1 MKLYEKIK
9 KIIREYYISILIV
22 MISTI
27 VFVIPFPYY
36 INAPGGLIDMSKRIQ
51 LDDAYESKGSI
62 NMAYVTELKA
72 TIPTLIVAYFK
83 KNWDIIKMSDVKYDN
98 QTIAEMNFRDRML
111 LKEAGD
117 NAIIVAY
124 NKLGKTAKIIN
135 QDLVVT
141 YVDEKANTDLA
152 VGDIILEI
160 EGQKVNNYDSLVGV
174 IQGYEENDVI
184 NIKVKNDDKIIN
196 RKATLY
202 YDYDRVVVG
211 IVLTPDLTLETNPK
225 IDLKFERSESGPSG
239 GLMTAIAIY
248 DSLTKEDLTKGK
260 TIVGTG
266 TIDVDGNVGS
276 IGGVEY
282 KLRGAIKEKADVFL
296 VPSGDN
302 YNDAMK
308 LKEES
313 NFDIKIVSINTF
325 DQAIKYLEE
334 QL

>member
-83 KNWDIIKMSDVKYDN
+83 KNWDIVKMSDVKYDN

-141 YVDEKANTDLA
+141 YVDEKADTDLA
-152 VGDIILEI
+152 VGDAILEI
-160 EGQKVNNYDSLVGV
+160 EGQKVNNYDSLVGI
-174 IQGYEENDVI
+174 IQGYEEDDVI

-248 DSLTKEDLTKGK
+248 DSLTKKDLTKGK

-302 YNDAMK
+302 YKDAMK
-308 LKEES
+308 LKEEN